1 MRNDSPAHAL
11 RTSISKRTP
20 PLISRDKI
28 CQQVSSDVIAC
39 VSPRSLE
46 YVVVSGSLG
55 LLEGYL
61 RQTKLLKVFPTVG

>member
-1 MRNDSPAHAL
+1 MRNDSPAHAR
-11 RTSISKRTP
+11 RTSISKLT
-20 PLISRDKI
+20 PLISRDKM

-55 LLEGYL
+55 LLDGYL
-61 RQTKLLKVFPTVG
+61 R